1 MTQIHSDTG
10 LRYMAPDQP
19 SGGGKTLPP
28 GDSEPTPK
36 QPKVPQ
42 RGEPVPS
49 DPMAQGGGEEMP
61 EGKYGTADIK
71 EKSQG

>member
-1 MTQIHSDTG
+1 MTEIRSHIGS
-10 LRYMAPDQP
+10 RAMAQDRA
-19 SGGGKTLPP
+19 SGGGSTLPP

-42 RGEPVPS
+42 TSEPVPS

-71 EKSQG
+71 EKPEH